1 MLLMTCT
8 MPARRTFHVTRS
20 DAFKATVD
28 EDVTDAIFWR
38 TGEGAMKQ
46 ARLPRVIFVR

>member
-1 MLLMTCT
+1 L
-8 MPARRTFHVTRS
+8 AS